1 MKEKETILKSMKI
14 DENESEKI
22 KSLTAKQH
30 ILLRPTMYLGGMS
43 LADIDSW
50 ILDEEEKLNFTKVKY
65 TEGLLKIMNEAIDNS
80 IDEHI
85 KTKGEFSTK
94 ISIEITKDSFT
105 IKDNGRGISTEKDP
119 DGQPACVRAVTV
131 PMSGSNF
138 DDESGRKSIGMNG
151 LGIKGAAIFSKE
163 FECTT
168 CDGKNTVKVVGK
180 DNLSTVNFKITKA
193 SPKRGTSVTFT
204 PDFARFGVK
213 SFDEEIISL
222 IKTRLR
228 FLSWFF
234 PKCTITFN
242 GEKVN
247 VKAKDIASM
256 FPQPAVVLNEENVY
270 ICVYPSDEPYVLS
283 YVNGIS
289 LREGGTHVNYISD
302 KVIGDVREKVS
313 RKFKTIKPADIRNR
327 IGIVV
332 FFKDFSNCKFNSQTK
347 EKITNSQGEITDFL
361 KNNNIDLDSFTDKI
375 IKSKPII
382 ENITELFKLKEELAA
397 RKAED
402 ALNKTK
408 KEVVSEKYFP
418 PVSRSGQRYLMITEG
433 QSAFSGISPILG
445 RKGIGYYMLQG
456 KPMNILDVGPVTRDK
471 VKGFMENT
479 EIKELVNILGLDIRG
494 NTEDMNYDY
503 VVVLSDA
510 DPDGT
515 SIAGLVTTMF
525 SKLAPKMIE
534 AGRICRLNTPLL
546 IGLKGEKVE
555 EYYFRFPDK
564 KDMKKNLNYFYL
576 KGLGSWTKSRLNQVI
591 EKEGGME
598 KLLMPYEADKD
609 YKQSIQN
616 WFGEDSEIR
625 KKFLRGREF
634 HINNA

>member
-1 MKEKETILKSMKI
+1 MTMKEDKTRKLESNQIIKHLSPVEHVLRRPSMYI
-14 DENESEKI
+14 
-22 KSLTAKQH
+22 
-30 ILLRPTMYLGGMS
+30 GGVS
-43 LADIDSW
+43 PADIDSW
-50 ILDEEEKLNFTKVKY
+50 ILNEDGTISYKKVNFV
-65 TEGLLKIMNEAIDNS
+65 EGLLKICNEVIDNS
-80 IDEHI
+80 IDEGVKTNWEYSNKI
-85 KTKGEFSTK
+85 KITV
-94 ISIEITKDSFT
+94 TKDTFSCE
-105 IKDNGRGISTEKDP
+105 DNGRGIPVVQDDE
-119 DGQPACVRAVTV
+119 GNWMCVDAVCK

-138 DDESGRKSIGMNG
+138 EDDSNRKTIGTNG
-151 LGIKGAAIFSKE
+151 IGVKGANIFSKK
-163 FECTT
+163 FECVT
-168 CDGKNTVKVVGK
+168 CDGNAKMKINCE
-180 DNLSTVNFKITKA
+180 DNRSKMDFKLMA
-193 SPKRGTSVTFT
+193 ANPKRGTSVTFT

-302 KVIGDVREKVS
+302 KIIGDVREKVS

-418 PVSRSGQRYLMITEG
+418 PVSRSGQKYLMITEG

>member
-1 MKEKETILKSMKI
+1 MAAKKPTIAKDQI
-14 DENESEKI
+14 I
-22 KSLTAKQH
+22 KHLSAVEH
-30 ILLRPTMYLGGMS
+30 ILHRPSMYIGGVS
-43 LADIDSW
+43 PADIDSW
-50 ILDEEEKLNFTKVKY
+50 ILNEDGTISYKKVNFV
-65 TEGLLKIMNEAIDNS
+65 EGLLKICNEVIDNS
-80 IDEHI
+80 IDEGVKTNWEYSNKI
-85 KTKGEFSTK
+85 KITV
-94 ISIEITKDSFT
+94 TKDTFT
-105 IKDNGRGISTEKDP
+105 CEDNGRGIPVVQDDE
-119 DGQPACVRAVTV
+119 GNWMCVDAVCK

-138 DDESGRKSIGMNG
+138 EDDSNRKTIGTNG
-151 LGIKGAAIFSKE
+151 IGVKGANIFSKK
-163 FECTT
+163 FECVT
-168 CDGKNTVKVVGK
+168 CDGNAKMKINCE
-180 DNLSTVNFKITKA
+180 DNRSKMDFKLMA
-193 SPKRGTSVTFT
+193 ANPKRGTSVTFT

-302 KVIGDVREKVS
+302 KIIGDVREKVS

-418 PVSRSGQRYLMITEG
+418 PVSRSGQKYLMITEG

-503 VVVLSDA
+503 VE
-510 DPDGT
+510 
-515 SIAGLVTTMF
+515 I
-525 SKLAPKMIE
+525 
-534 AGRICRLNTPLL
+534 GRAH
-546 IGLKGEKVE
+546 V
-555 EYYFRFPDK
+555 
-564 KDMKKNLNYFYL
+564 
-576 KGLGSWTKSRLNQVI
+576 
-591 EKEGGME
+591 
-598 KLLMPYEADKD
+598 
-609 YKQSIQN
+609 
-616 WFGEDSEIR
+616 
-625 KKFLRGREF
+625 
-634 HINNA
+634 

>member
-1 MKEKETILKSMKI
+1 MAAKKPTIAKDQI
-14 DENESEKI
+14 I
-22 KSLTAKQH
+22 KHLSAVEH
-30 ILLRPTMYLGGMS
+30 ILHRPSMYIGGVS
-43 LADIDSW
+43 PADIDSW
-50 ILDEEEKLNFTKVKY
+50 ILNEDGTIAYKKVNFV
-65 TEGLLKIMNEAIDNS
+65 EGLLKICNEVIDNS
-80 IDEHI
+80 IDEGVKTNWEYSNKI
-85 KTKGEFSTK
+85 KITV
-94 ISIEITKDSFT
+94 TKDTFT
-105 IKDNGRGISTEKDP
+105 CEDNGRGIPVVQDDE
-119 DGQPACVRAVTV
+119 GNWMCVDAVCK

-138 DDESGRKSIGMNG
+138 EDDSNRKTIGTNG
-151 LGIKGAAIFSKE
+151 IGVKGANIFSKK
-163 FECTT
+163 FECVT
-168 CDGKNTVKVVGK
+168 CDGNAKMKINCE
-180 DNLSTVNFKITKA
+180 DNRSKMDFKLMA
-193 SPKRGTSVTFT
+193 ANPKRGTSVTFT

-418 PVSRSGQRYLMITEG
+418 PVSRSGQKYLMITEG

>member
-1 MKEKETILKSMKI
+1 MAAKKPTIAKDQI
-14 DENESEKI
+14 I
-22 KSLTAKQH
+22 KHLSAVEH
-30 ILLRPTMYLGGMS
+30 ILHRPSMYIGGVS
-43 LADIDSW
+43 PADIDSW
-50 ILDEEEKLNFTKVKY
+50 ILNEDGTIAYKKVNFV
-65 TEGLLKIMNEAIDNS
+65 EGLLKICNEVIDNS
-80 IDEHI
+80 IDEGVKTNWEYSNKI
-85 KTKGEFSTK
+85 KITV
-94 ISIEITKDSFT
+94 TKDTFT
-105 IKDNGRGISTEKDP
+105 CEDNGRGIPVVQDDE
-119 DGQPACVRAVTV
+119 GNWMCVDAVCK

-138 DDESGRKSIGMNG
+138 EDDSNRKTIGTNG
-151 LGIKGAAIFSKE
+151 IGVKGANIFSKK
-163 FECTT
+163 FECVT
-168 CDGKNTVKVVGK
+168 CDGNAKMKINCE
-180 DNLSTVNFKITKA
+180 DNRSKMDFKLMA
-193 SPKRGTSVTFT
+193 ANPKRGTSVTFT

-302 KVIGDVREKVS
+302 KIIGDVREKVS

-418 PVSRSGQRYLMITEG
+418 PVSRSGQKYLMITEG

-456 KPMNILDVGPVTRDK
+456 KPMNILNVGPVTRDK

-534 AGRICRLNTPLL
+534 AGRVCRLNTPLL

>member
-1 MKEKETILKSMKI
+1 M
-14 DENESEKI
+14 ESDKI
-22 KSLTAKQH
+22 KSITPREH
-30 ILLRPTMYLGGMS
+30 ILIRPTMYLGGMNP
-43 LADIDSW
+43 AEIDSW
-50 ILDEEEKLNFTKVKY
+50 ILNEDGTIAFKKVNF
-65 TEGLLKIMNEAIDNS
+65 TEGLLKIVNEAIDNS
-80 IDEHI
+80 IDEHV
-85 KTKGEFSTK
+85 KTNGEFSTK
-94 ISIEITKDSFT
+94 VSINITKT
-105 IKDNGRGISTEKDP
+105 TCTVVDNGRGISTEKDDMGTP
-119 DGQPACVRAVTV
+119 VCVNAVTV
-131 PMSGSNF
+131 PMTGSNF
-138 DDESGRKSIGMNG
+138 DDDKARKSIGMNG
-151 LGIKGAAIFSKE
+151 LGVKGSNIFSKE
-163 FECTT
+163 FECLT
-168 CDGKNTVKVVGK
+168 CDGKNTVRITCKN
-180 DNLSTVNFKITKA
+180 NLSESKYKVTK
-193 SPKRGTSVTFT
+193 PGKRGTTITFS
-204 PDFARFGVK
+204 PDFEKFGVK
-213 SFDEEIISL
+213 EFDDNL
-222 IKTRLR
+222 ITLVKTRLR

-242 GEKVN
+242 GERLGM
-247 VKAKDIASM
+247 KAKDFAAM
-256 FPQPAVVLNEENVY
+256 FPQPAVALSEPNCYV
-270 ICVYPSDEPYVLS
+270 CVYPSDEPYVLS

-289 LREGGTHVNYISD
+289 LREGGTHVDYISAKIISD
-302 KVIGDVREKVS
+302 IREKVS
-313 RKFKTIKPADIRNR
+313 RKFKAIKPADIRNR

-332 FFKDFSNCKFNSQTK
+332 FFNDFTNCKFNSQTK
-347 EKITNSQGEITDFL
+347 EKITNSQGEITEFL
-361 KNNNIDLDSFTDKI
+361 RSNNIDLDSFTDKI

-456 KPMNILDVGPVTRDK
+456 KPMNILEVGPVTRGK
-471 VKGFMENT
+471 IKGFMENT